1 MNDPNQYPTFLTF
14 EAARTDAAA
23 FREDFVCNAFL
34 STNGCGLEQQ
44 LESAYRALLVND
56 ARERAGS
63 TSPNAGFVRDE
74 AVLAIVVITDEED
87 GSVRDC
93 RYAERDPVSGRPMPC
108 TDALDVYNAASPRWG
123 DTDLNLRFYLYRQGE
138 STDPSWPLD
147 RYLDPTNRARG
158 YLAMKPGHPERV
170 IFAAIAGVPINLPM
184 RPGGTLDWDALLGR
198 RADGSD
204 ALDMLSVEG
213 PISMR
218 QANRDMQC
226 PLRMVPACRR
236 EGTRYDGGRPQ
247 CLTTEQYYAWPSRRV
262 AALARRFDETLGN
275 AALSSIC
282 RNSYEN
288 ALTEIVARI
297 QARLCPPP

>member
-1 MNDPNQYPTFLTF
+1 
-14 EAARTDAAA
+14 
-23 FREDFVCNAFL
+23 
-34 STNGCGLEQQ
+34 
-44 LESAYRALLVND
+44 
-56 ARERAGS
+56 
-63 TSPNAGFVRDE
+63 
-74 AVLAIVVITDEED
+74 
-87 GSVRDC
+87 
-93 RYAERDPVSGRPMPC
+93 
-108 TDALDVYNAASPRWG
+108 
-123 DTDLNLRFYLYRQGE
+123 
-138 STDPSWPLD
+138 
-147 RYLDPTNRARG
+147 
-158 YLAMKPGHPERV
+158 MKPGHPERV